1 MNIAT
6 VMVASIALGVIDDDT
21 VHFIVHFRREMAF
34 GTVLASLILCLPSL
48 GGDLE
53 GHIEFLGVV
62 YPRQDLLEV
71 RSRLFS
77 RYDTWLDHNWYLRV
91 AAYAD
96 GVVGSSGREAA
107 AIVCPHEIYLERRSD
122 RFEFRFGFSNVVW
135 GVLDEIQPTD
145 RINPLDVSRFVL
157 EGRSEARLPVPLTR
171 ARFFL
176 PGDLT
181 IEAIWVPFPRGGTF
195 DQLDEATSPFNPLN
209 RLQPSDLPPSRLAR
223 TARNMEFGARIEASR
238 SGLDWAL
245 SVYRDVLDFDRFQA
259 GGPEPSPPSLLIPP
273 SPSIEALQP
282 PREALQPPRWMLG
295 AELET
300 VAGAWTLRGEAALD
314 LNDPLQGLVPLRIIE
329 SWSFQAGMG
338 MDRRYGDS
346 TLFFSGIYRSVPD
359 QPDLLDED
367 ELTLVGGLDRTFS
380 RGTRS
385 LRLFG
390 VWSPDEDSGFL
401 RAILGAEIVENL
413 RAELSGGLFLG
424 EGQNLFTL
432 LNQSDF
438 VLARLRIFF

>member
-1 MNIAT
+1 MR
-6 VMVASIALGVIDDDT
+6 ALGT
-21 VHFIVHFRREMAF
+21 VR
-34 GTVLASLILCLPSL
+34 ASLILCLPSL

-53 GHIEFLGVV
+53 GHIEFLGAA

-71 RSRLFS
+71 RSHLFS
-77 RYDTWLDHNWYLRV
+77 RYDTWLDRNWYLRV

-96 GVVGSSGREAA
+96 GVVGSNGREAA
-107 AIVCPHEIYLERRSD
+107 AIVRPHEIYLERRGD

-145 RINPLDVSRFVL
+145 RVNPLDVSRFVL

-181 IEAIWVPFPRGGTF
+181 IEAIWVPFPRRGTF

-259 GGPEPSPPSLLIPP
+259 GGPEPSPSSVLISP
-273 SPSIEALQP
+273 SPSIEAL
-282 PREALQPPRWMLG
+282 RPPRWMLG

-314 LNDPLQGLVPLRIIE
+314 LNDPLQGLFPLRIIE

-338 MDRRYGDS
+338 VDRRYGDS
-346 TLFFSGIYRSVPD
+346 TLFLSGIYRSVPD

-367 ELTLVGGLDRTFS
+367 ELTLVGGLDRSFS

-390 VWSPDEDSGFL
+390 VWSPDGDSGFL

-413 RAELSGGLFLG
+413 RAEVSGGLFLG
-424 EGQNLFTL
+424 EGQNFFTL

-438 VLARLRIFF
+438 LLARLRIFF